1 MSKEEKRRV
10 VLASGAFDL
19 LHYGHVHYLT
29 NAKKAGGENAKL
41 VVVIAR
47 DKTIEK
53 LKGHKPVMPED
64 ERRALV
70 ESLKVVDEAILGYE
84 DMDMLRIIEEVKPD
98 IIALGYDEDRIERE
112 LRRLIAERNL
122 NIKIVRVGKF
132 EGKGM
137 ISSSKIKE
145 KIIEDYHRSKST
157 RNSG

>member
-53 LKGHKPVMPED
+53 FKGHKPVIPED

-98 IIALGYDEDRIERE
+98 IIALGYDEDRIEGE

-122 NIKIVRVGKF
+122 NIKIVRVSKF

-157 RNSG
+157 

>member
-1 MSKEEKRRV
+1 MGKEEKRRV

-53 LKGHKPVMPED
+53 FKGHKPVIPED
-64 ERRALV
+64 QRRALV

-98 IIALGYDEDRIERE
+98 VIALGYDEDRIERE
-112 LRRLIAERNL
+112 LRRLIAEKNL
-122 NIKIVRVGKF
+122 NIKVVRISKF
-132 EGKGM
+132 EGKGI

-145 KIIEDYHRSKST
+145 KIIEDYHRSKAT
-157 RNSG
+157 